1 MAGRVDAAPSQH
13 ASGSATARMF
23 AIMSTDRRTIPM
35 AETERRALTVSQLT
49 AQVKDTLEVRFPDV
63 WVGGEI
69 SDLSQ
74 SHAGH
79 IYFSL
84 KDAQAQIRAVIWASA
99 AARLKFKPRDG
110 MAVICRGGV
119 EVYAPRGSYQLI
131 ARQIEP
137 QGEGAL
143 QLALRQ
149 LHEKLSREGLFDP
162 RRKRSLPA
170 FARHVAVVTSPT
182 SAAVRDYLEV
192 VKRRW
197 PALRVTVIPARVQGA
212 GATEDLVRGIA
223 LAPRLQPTPDLLVV
237 TRGGGSLEDLWSFN
251 EEPLVRA
258 VSGSPI
264 PTISAVGHEI
274 DVTLCDLAADV
285 RALTPTEAGELSTPS
300 REELAARL
308 VQAGERLTAGL
319 RRRAAAARER
329 LAALADRRCFR
340 RPYDRLHEWTR
351 RLDELEARATAAL
364 RRRVRRGDD
373 QLIAAAQRLEALSPL
388 AILIRGYSMTTRD
401 GSPEALTQA
410 ADAPLDTLIRT
421 RLAHGQI
428 VSRVERHEP

>member
-1 MAGRVDAAPSQH
+1 
-13 ASGSATARMF
+13 
-23 AIMSTDRRTIPM
+23 M

-49 AQVKDTLEVRFPDV
+49 AQVKDALEVRFPDV

-84 KDAQAQIRAVIWASA
+84 KDAQAQIRAVIWGST

-131 ARQIEP
+131 ARQMEP

-149 LHEKLSREGLFDP
+149 LHEKLAREGLFDP
-162 RRKRSLPA
+162 RRKRRLPA

-212 GATEDLVRGIA
+212 GATDDLVRGIE
-223 LAPRLQPTPDLLVV
+223 LATRLQPTPDILVV

-258 VSGSPI
+258 IHASPI

-300 REELAARL
+300 REELSTRL
-308 VQAGERLTAGL
+308 QQASQRLSAGL
-319 RRRAAAARER
+319 RRRTAVARER
-329 LAALADRRCFR
+329 LAAIADRRCFR

-364 RRRVRRGDD
+364 RRRVQRGDD

-388 AILIRGYSMTTRD
+388 AILTRGYSMTTRD
-401 GSPEALTQA
+401 GSPEALTNA
-410 ADAPLDTLIRT
+410 AEVPPNTLIRT
-421 RLAHGQI
+421 RLARGQI
-428 VSRVERHEP
+428 ISRVERLEP

>member
-1 MAGRVDAAPSQH
+1 MAD
-13 ASGSATARMF
+13 
-23 AIMSTDRRTIPM
+23 
-35 AETERRALTVSQLT
+35 TERRALTVSQLT
-49 AQVKDTLEVRFPDV
+49 AQVKDALEVRFPDV
-63 WVGGEI
+63 WVSGEI

-84 KDAQAQIRAVIWASA
+84 KDAQSQIRAVIWAST

-162 RRKRSLPA
+162 RRKRRLPA
-170 FARHVAVVTSPT
+170 FARHIAVVTSPT

-197 PALRVTVIPARVQGA
+197 PTMRVTVIPARVQGV
-212 GATEDLVRGIA
+212 GATDDLVRGIA
-223 LAPRLQPTPDLLVV
+223 LATRLEPAPDILVV

-258 VSGSPI
+258 VAASPI

-308 VQAGERLTAGL
+308 TQAGQRLTAGL
-319 RRRAAAARER
+319 RRRVAVARDR
-329 LAALADRRCFR
+329 LDSLADRRCFR

-351 RLDELEARATAAL
+351 RLDELEARTTAAL
-364 RRRVRRGDD
+364 RRRVQRGQD
-373 QLIAAAQRLEALSPL
+373 QLVSAAQRLEALSPL
-388 AILIRGYSMTTRD
+388 AILTRGYSMTTRD
-401 GSPEALTQA
+401 GSPEALTSA
-410 ADAPLDTLIRT
+410 AEAPPGTLVRT
-421 RLAHGQI
+421 RLAQGQLL
-428 VSRVERHEP
+428 SRVERLDP

>member
-1 MAGRVDAAPSQH
+1 MAD
-13 ASGSATARMF
+13 
-23 AIMSTDRRTIPM
+23 
-35 AETERRALTVSQLT
+35 TERRALTVSQLT
-49 AQVKDTLEVRFPDV
+49 AQVKDALEVRFPDV
-63 WVGGEI
+63 WVSGEI

-84 KDAQAQIRAVIWASA
+84 KDAQSQIRAVIWAST

-162 RRKRSLPA
+162 RRKRRLPV
-170 FARHVAVVTSPT
+170 FARHIAVVTSPT

-197 PALRVTVIPARVQGA
+197 PTMRVTVIPARVQGV
-212 GATEDLVRGIA
+212 GATDDLVRGIA
-223 LAPRLQPTPDLLVV
+223 LATRLEPAPDILVV

-258 VSGSPI
+258 VAASPI

-308 VQAGERLTAGL
+308 TQAGQRLTTGL
-319 RRRAAAARER
+319 RRRVAVARDR
-329 LAALADRRCFR
+329 LDSLADRRCFR

-351 RLDELEARATAAL
+351 RLDELEARTTAAL
-364 RRRVRRGDD
+364 RRRVQRGQD
-373 QLIAAAQRLEALSPL
+373 QLVSAAQRLEALSPL
-388 AILIRGYSMTTRD
+388 AILTRGYSMTTRD
-401 GSPEALTQA
+401 GSPEALTSA
-410 ADAPLDTLIRT
+410 AEAPPGTLVRT
-421 RLAHGQI
+421 RLAQGQLL
-428 VSRVERHEP
+428 SRVERLDP

>member
-1 MAGRVDAAPSQH
+1 MAD
-13 ASGSATARMF
+13 
-23 AIMSTDRRTIPM
+23 
-35 AETERRALTVSQLT
+35 TERRAFTVSQLT
-49 AQVKDTLEVRFPDV
+49 AQVKDALEVRFPDV
-63 WVGGEI
+63 WVSGEI

-84 KDAQAQIRAVIWASA
+84 KDAQSQIRAVIWAST

-119 EVYAPRGSYQLI
+119 EVYAPRGTYQLI

-162 RRKRSLPA
+162 RRKRRLPA
-170 FARHVAVVTSPT
+170 FARHIAVVTSPT

-197 PALRVTVIPARVQGA
+197 PTMRVTVIPARVQGV
-212 GATEDLVRGIA
+212 GATDDLVRGIA
-223 LAPRLQPTPDLLVV
+223 LATRLEPAPDILVV

-258 VSGSPI
+258 VAASPI

-308 VQAGERLTAGL
+308 TQAGQRLTAGL
-319 RRRAAAARER
+319 RRRAAVARDR
-329 LAALADRRCFR
+329 LDSLADRRCFR

-364 RRRVRRGDD
+364 RRRVQRGQD
-373 QLIAAAQRLEALSPL
+373 QWVSAAQRLEALSPL
-388 AILIRGYSMTTRD
+388 AILTRGYSMTTRD
-401 GSPEALTQA
+401 GSPEALTSA
-410 ADAPLDTLIRT
+410 AEAPPGTLVRT
-421 RLAHGQI
+421 RLAQGQLL
-428 VSRVERHEP
+428 SRVERLES

>member
-1 MAGRVDAAPSQH
+1 MAD
-13 ASGSATARMF
+13 
-23 AIMSTDRRTIPM
+23 
-35 AETERRALTVSQLT
+35 TERRALTVSQLT
-49 AQVKDTLEVRFPDV
+49 AQVKDALEVRFPDV
-63 WVGGEI
+63 WVSGEI

-84 KDAQAQIRAVIWASA
+84 KDAQSQIRAVIWAST

-162 RRKRSLPA
+162 RRKRRLPV
-170 FARHVAVVTSPT
+170 FARHIAVVTSPT

-197 PALRVTVIPARVQGA
+197 PTMRVTVIPARVQGV
-212 GATEDLVRGIA
+212 GATDDLVRGIA
-223 LAPRLQPTPDLLVV
+223 LATRLEPAPDILVV

-258 VSGSPI
+258 VAASPI

-308 VQAGERLTAGL
+308 TQAGQRLTAGL
-319 RRRAAAARER
+319 RRRVAVARDR
-329 LAALADRRCFR
+329 LDSLADRRCFR

-351 RLDELEARATAAL
+351 RLDELEARTTAAL
-364 RRRVRRGDD
+364 RRRVQRGQD
-373 QLIAAAQRLEALSPL
+373 QLVSAAQRLEALSPL
-388 AILIRGYSMTTRD
+388 AILTRGYSMTTRD
-401 GSPEALTQA
+401 GSPEALTSA
-410 ADAPLDTLIRT
+410 AEAPPGTLVRT
-421 RLAHGQI
+421 RLAQGQLL
-428 VSRVERHEP
+428 SRVERLDP